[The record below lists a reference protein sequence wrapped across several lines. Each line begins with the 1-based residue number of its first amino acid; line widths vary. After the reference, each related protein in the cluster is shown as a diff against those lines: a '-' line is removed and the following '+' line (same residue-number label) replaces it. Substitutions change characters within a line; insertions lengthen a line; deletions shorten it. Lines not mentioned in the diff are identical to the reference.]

1 MHTLI
6 ASALDLNDSGY
17 TNFLNGTGLLLSG
30 TSPTFQGGINATGG
44 DVLLLAPT
52 VKNDGAITTPSG
64 QTLLLGGSDVVLT
77 KADSYVRG
85 FFVTPNPNLRDP
97 NLPNG
102 FYSSTTPGSVVNNG
116 SISAPHGNVTIVAGT
131 VEQNGIVTSTT
142 STTKNGSIII
152 RAETD
157 TLLLGGPND
166 NPLYGQ
172 FGVAAQPSLLQII
185 PDPNDTSLITDIQAI
200 ANSSI
205 SLTGVNVDIRGIVQ
219 LRGYDLITPTAPAN
233 SYDPAPGISITA
245 TGLYNGGTNSVTG
258 QVFLESGSLIDA
270 SGTTDATASAS
281 RNSVAVQL
289 RVNELADSPLVRAG
303 LLYQQTIYVDASASG
318 TYADGETWYGTPL
331 ANASGWI
338 SGITRSLD
346 ERMMNG
352 APITISGGSSPIAG
366 VPLAVNMVQATGSII
381 NVSGGYLTTAER

>member
-1 MHTLI
+1 V
-6 ASALDLNDSGY
+6 
-17 TNFLNGTGLLLSG
+17 
-30 TSPTFQGGINATGG
+30 PK
-44 DVLLLAPT
+44 P
-52 VKNDGAITTPSG
+52 
-64 QTLLLGGSDVVLT
+64 
-77 KADSYVRG
+77 
-85 FFVTPNPNLRDP
+85 
-97 NLPNG
+97 
-102 FYSSTTPGSVVNNG
+102 
-116 SISAPHGNVTIVAGT
+116 
-131 VEQNGIVTSTT
+131 
-142 STTKNGSIII
+142 I
-152 RAETD
+152 RCCS
-157 TLLLGGPND
+157 GGPND

-318 TYADGETWYGTPL
+318 TYADGETWYSTPL